1 MYAKLVFR
9 NAKRS
14 VKDYLIYIVTMTICV
29 TLFYSFLSISS
40 RYYQPDIGSEYN
52 FTILSDGMK
61 AAICVITLFL
71 LFLIRFVN
79 HYMLRRKQ
87 KEFAVQSIM
96 GMEQKTIGRLFFA
109 ETFMMGILSIAIGI
123 FLGVFCSQFI
133 TAMLLTTY
141 GKSYELSWTLF
152 PDTVLLTI
160 GFFIFSFLIVGIF
173 NTRTIRKTK
182 IIDMLAAEKENDP
195 ELKKS
200 RWIAA
205 VVLLFEGF
213 TVWMLLTGVQKIVF
227 YYDGRFAIP
236 AKLMFWGNIL
246 FPAITLLW
254 SGFWLIRKRKTGV
267 STLLPGLLV
276 CTVLNTV
283 MAASVPALTSRYY
296 LALGAGAINQY
307 LLFLLIDLL
316 FFICCVIYLSSSFIV
331 AWKAKAPEHRYKG
344 ENLFFFGQITS
355 KLNTTSKTM
364 TLICVTLDENGETKQ
379 KWETRTSY
387 QEALKRKAEIESQ
400 KSSNSFL
407 PPTNQNIAEF
417 LSDFVSLYGEKRWG
431 VSMYDSQNSLIAN
444 YINTIIGDMK
454 VQDIT
459 TRVVDKYIQT
469 LQKTPAVNT
478 RTHHAK
484 TEFVTNATIE
494 KIIKLLRCAF
504 KQAVR
509 WELVAKNPFD
519 NVVLPKVEYKKRDIW
534 TADMIRTALDQ
545 CTDSKLYVAMNL
557 AFACSLR
564 MGEILGLTWSN
575 VHISDEEIADD
586 NAYVYIDKELAR
598 ASKRAIEMLGQKDI
612 YHVFTPLFPN
622 TSTRIILKKPKTDS
636 SIRKVWLPKT
646 LAYILREW
654 KSAQDELRAL
664 LRDEYQ
670 DYDLVGALANG
681 RPCEDRIILK
691 SFEKLREKAGL
702 PKVVFHSLRHSSTTY
717 KLKLNH
723 GDLKATQGDTGHA
736 QIDMITSVYAHILD
750 EDRKINAQKFESAFY
765 ANPDLRSV
773 RPPEEPKEPAPATL
787 DLEALVEQL
796 RNSPELA
803 NTLAALLASA
813 PSEK

>member
-1 MYAKLVFR
+1 MA
-9 NAKRS
+9 
-14 VKDYLIYIVTMTICV
+14 
-29 TLFYSFLSISS
+29 SI
-40 RYYQPDIGSEYN
+40 I
-52 FTILSDGMK
+52 
-61 AAICVITLFL
+61 
-71 LFLIRFVN
+71 
-79 HYMLRRKQ
+79 
-87 KEFAVQSIM
+87 
-96 GMEQKTIGRLFFA
+96 
-109 ETFMMGILSIAIGI
+109 
-123 FLGVFCSQFI
+123 
-133 TAMLLTTY
+133 
-141 GKSYELSWTLF
+141 
-152 PDTVLLTI
+152 
-160 GFFIFSFLIVGIF
+160 
-173 NTRTIRKTK
+173 
-182 IIDMLAAEKENDP
+182 
-195 ELKKS
+195 
-200 RWIAA
+200 
-205 VVLLFEGF
+205 
-213 TVWMLLTGVQKIVF
+213 
-227 YYDGRFAIP
+227 
-236 AKLMFWGNIL
+236 
-246 FPAITLLW
+246 
-254 SGFWLIRKRKTGV
+254 KRKKNY
-267 STLLPGLLV
+267 S
-276 CTVLNTV
+276 
-283 MAASVPALTSRYY
+283 
-296 LALGAGAINQY
+296 
-307 LLFLLIDLL
+307 
-316 FFICCVIYLSSSFIV
+316 IV
-331 AWKAKAPEHRYKG
+331 Y
-344 ENLFFFGQITS
+344 TY
-355 KLNTTSKTM
+355 
-364 TLICVTLDENGETKQ
+364 VDENGEAKQ

-444 YINTIIGDMK
+444 YINPIIGDMK
-454 VQDIT
+454 AQDVT

-575 VHISDEEIADD
+575 VHISDEDIADD

-670 DYDLVGALANG
+670 DYDLVVALANG

-773 RPPEEPKEPAPATL
+773 RPPEEPKESAPAIL

-796 RNSPELA
+796 RKSPELA
-803 NTLAALLASA
+803 NTLAALLVSA

>member
-1 MYAKLVFR
+1 MA
-9 NAKRS
+9 
-14 VKDYLIYIVTMTICV
+14 
-29 TLFYSFLSISS
+29 SI
-40 RYYQPDIGSEYN
+40 I
-52 FTILSDGMK
+52 
-61 AAICVITLFL
+61 
-71 LFLIRFVN
+71 
-79 HYMLRRKQ
+79 
-87 KEFAVQSIM
+87 
-96 GMEQKTIGRLFFA
+96 
-109 ETFMMGILSIAIGI
+109 
-123 FLGVFCSQFI
+123 
-133 TAMLLTTY
+133 
-141 GKSYELSWTLF
+141 
-152 PDTVLLTI
+152 
-160 GFFIFSFLIVGIF
+160 
-173 NTRTIRKTK
+173 
-182 IIDMLAAEKENDP
+182 
-195 ELKKS
+195 
-200 RWIAA
+200 
-205 VVLLFEGF
+205 
-213 TVWMLLTGVQKIVF
+213 
-227 YYDGRFAIP
+227 
-236 AKLMFWGNIL
+236 
-246 FPAITLLW
+246 
-254 SGFWLIRKRKTGV
+254 KRKKNY
-267 STLLPGLLV
+267 S
-276 CTVLNTV
+276 
-283 MAASVPALTSRYY
+283 
-296 LALGAGAINQY
+296 
-307 LLFLLIDLL
+307 
-316 FFICCVIYLSSSFIV
+316 IV
-331 AWKAKAPEHRYKG
+331 Y
-344 ENLFFFGQITS
+344 TY
-355 KLNTTSKTM
+355 
-364 TLICVTLDENGETKQ
+364 VDENGETKQ

-431 VSMYDSQNSLIAN
+431 VSMYDSQNSLISN
-444 YINTIIGDMK
+444 YINPIIGDLK
-454 VQDIT
+454 VQEVT
-459 TRVVDKYIQT
+459 PRVVDKYIQT
-469 LQKTPAVNT
+469 LQKTPAVST
-478 RTHHAK
+478 KMHKAK
-484 TEFVTNATIE
+484 TQYVTNQTIE

-509 WELVAKNPFD
+509 WELIAKNPFD
-519 NVVLPKVEYKKRDIW
+519 NVILPKSEYKKRDIW
-534 TADMIRTALDQ
+534 DAGMIRTALDQ

-557 AFACSLR
+557 SFACSLR

-575 VHISDEEIADD
+575 VHISDEEIAAD
-586 NAYVYIDKELAR
+586 NAYVYIDKELTR

-670 DYDLVGALANG
+670 DFDLVVALPNG

-691 SFEKLREKAGL
+691 EFAKLREDAGL

-773 RPPEEPKEPAPATL
+773 RPPEEPAPATL

-796 RNSPELA
+796 RKSPELA
-803 NTLAALLASA
+803 NTLAALLVSA
-813 PSEK
+813 PSEKQGGKIVLANRRFLLARPEK

>member
-1 MYAKLVFR
+1 MA
-9 NAKRS
+9 
-14 VKDYLIYIVTMTICV
+14 
-29 TLFYSFLSISS
+29 SI
-40 RYYQPDIGSEYN
+40 I
-52 FTILSDGMK
+52 
-61 AAICVITLFL
+61 
-71 LFLIRFVN
+71 
-79 HYMLRRKQ
+79 
-87 KEFAVQSIM
+87 
-96 GMEQKTIGRLFFA
+96 
-109 ETFMMGILSIAIGI
+109 
-123 FLGVFCSQFI
+123 
-133 TAMLLTTY
+133 
-141 GKSYELSWTLF
+141 
-152 PDTVLLTI
+152 
-160 GFFIFSFLIVGIF
+160 
-173 NTRTIRKTK
+173 
-182 IIDMLAAEKENDP
+182 
-195 ELKKS
+195 
-200 RWIAA
+200 
-205 VVLLFEGF
+205 
-213 TVWMLLTGVQKIVF
+213 
-227 YYDGRFAIP
+227 
-236 AKLMFWGNIL
+236 
-246 FPAITLLW
+246 
-254 SGFWLIRKRKTGV
+254 KRKKNY
-267 STLLPGLLV
+267 S
-276 CTVLNTV
+276 
-283 MAASVPALTSRYY
+283 
-296 LALGAGAINQY
+296 
-307 LLFLLIDLL
+307 
-316 FFICCVIYLSSSFIV
+316 IV
-331 AWKAKAPEHRYKG
+331 Y
-344 ENLFFFGQITS
+344 TY
-355 KLNTTSKTM
+355 
-364 TLICVTLDENGETKQ
+364 VDENGEAKQ

-444 YINTIIGDMK
+444 YINPIIGDMK
-454 VQDIT
+454 VQDVT

-494 KIIKLLRCAF
+494 KIIKLLR
-504 KQAVR
+504 
-509 WELVAKNPFD
+509 
-519 NVVLPKVEYKKRDIW
+519 
-534 TADMIRTALDQ
+534 TALDQ

-564 MGEILGLTWSN
+564 MGEILVLTWSN
-575 VHISDEEIADD
+575 VHISDEDIADD

-598 ASKRAIEMLGQKDI
+598 ASKRAIEVLGQKDI

-670 DYDLVGALANG
+670 DYVLVVALANG

-773 RPPEEPKEPAPATL
+773 RPPEEPKESAPATL

-796 RNSPELA
+796 RKSPELA
-803 NTLAALLASA
+803 NTLAALLVSA